1 MMQFKSI
8 QARLTTIF
16 IGISFLTMLF
26 LGSCG
31 IYGAMQENN
40 RLIREYRRDMED
52 SAKLQLEWQTHLA
65 LSVVENCYQ
74 AQLRGEL
81 TQLCSVPLTSFAIC
95 AMITG
100 REILPLIPTK
110 ASMWFCGEVPLR
122 ESCGLMP
129 KIRRGVIISVR

>member
-1 MMQFKSI
+1 
-8 QARLTTIF
+8 
-16 IGISFLTMLF
+16 MLF

-52 SAKLQLEWQTHLA
+52 SAKLQLEWQTHSA

-81 TQLCSVPLTSFAIC
+81 TQEE
-95 AMITG
+95 AM
-100 REILPLIPTK
+100 
-110 ASMWFCGEVPLR
+110 
-122 ESCGLMP
+122 
-129 KIRRGVIISVR
+129 

>member
-52 SAKLQLEWQTHLA
+52 SAKLQLEWQTHSA

-81 TQLCSVPLTSFAIC
+81 TQEE
-95 AMITG
+95 AM
-100 REILPLIPTK
+100 
-110 ASMWFCGEVPLR
+110 
-122 ESCGLMP
+122 
-129 KIRRGVIISVR
+129 

>member
-1 MMQFKSI
+1 
-8 QARLTTIF
+8 
-16 IGISFLTMLF
+16 MLF

-52 SAKLQLEWQTHLA
+52 SAKLQLEWQTHSA

-81 TQLCSVPLTSFAIC
+81 TQEED
-95 AMITG
+95 M
-100 REILPLIPTK
+100 
-110 ASMWFCGEVPLR
+110 
-122 ESCGLMP
+122 
-129 KIRRGVIISVR
+129 